1 MFLPWV
7 AVSASECII
16 RNLSLTLGEL
26 SDSLSKTKMT
36 QQKLLDL
43 LAKIFLDDHT
53 ALDCLLCEQRSIC
66 VITNNTCC
74 TWIDA
79 PGGAETQDQ
88 RIVHW
93 LQQL

>member
-26 SDSLSKTKMT
+26 SDSLSKAKIT

-43 LAKIFLDDHT
+43 LAKIFSDDHT
-53 ALDCLLCEQRSIC
+53 ALDYLICEQGSIC
-66 VITNNTCC
+66 VITNTTSC

-93 LQQL
+93 LQQI